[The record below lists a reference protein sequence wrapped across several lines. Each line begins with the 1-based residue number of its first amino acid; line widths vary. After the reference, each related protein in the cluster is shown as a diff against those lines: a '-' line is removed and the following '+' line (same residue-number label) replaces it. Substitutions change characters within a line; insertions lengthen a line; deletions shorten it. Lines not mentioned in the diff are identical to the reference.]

1 MFLKRLLHSKN
12 ISFIRLNN
20 PFYQFSS
27 KSGKLD
33 PYLILEVNRNADW
46 PTIKKSYFKLGN

>member
-33 PYLILEVNRNADW
+33 PYLILEINRNADW